1 MGEVCCSARA
11 AVKISVVPVS
21 NDEKLNAK
29 GLA

>member
-11 AVKISVVPVS
+11 VVKISAVPVS
-21 NDEKLNAK
+21 NDEKVNAK